1 MDASFTAYLPYVVL
15 GLILL
20 YGLYASVVGG
30 GFGGSGTN
38 RKEDEVITDLV
49 YFDIKIGKEVVGKIT
64 MGLFGNTVP
73 RTANNFKHLCIGD
86 KTLNGVKLQYK
97 GTKFHR
103 IIPGFMIQGV
113 VY

>member
-1 MDASFTAYLPYVVL
+1 MGIREYLPYIIV
-15 GLILL
+15 GFTLL
-20 YGLYASVVGG
+20 YGLFKLFTSAI
-30 GFGGSGTN
+30 GGSLGGPSTN
-38 RKEDEVITDLV
+38 KKEDEVITNVV
-49 YFDIKIGKEVVGKIT
+49 YFDVKIGTENVGKVT

-73 RTANNFKHLCIGD
+73 RTVNNFKHLCIGD

-113 VY
+113 V